1 MWNKIVEWHRGWESD
16 QIMVLENPASVE
28 QIPPG
33 LRRKM
38 HSVLAQMSPVERM
51 QLREFC
57 EKYRGWRGYAATA
70 KLLVLFT
77 LIGVALHLAFPHKD
91 LVKSIVMVNILGVAA
106 LLTFSA
112 AYFNYRKMV
121 GKTLR
126 IGLILVLCAG
136 LGALVGASEAARE
149 KGIGLQEAIETRWL
163 NALLIGLG
171 AGLFVAVPMAVVGA
185 LRNQQYHALTAQ
197 LELDAE
203 RERAGRELS
212 ESRLRMLHAQIEPH
226 FLFNTLGAV
235 QQLAEKEAPRA
246 AQLTADLIAFLRASL
261 AEMRSERVTLDADFG
276 LIDAYLKV
284 MKVRLGDR
292 LRYTLSLPAPLSQT
306 MVPSMMLLTL
316 VENAIKHGIE
326 PALRGGELHVGAELQ
341 GSNVRLSVRDTGAG
355 MGEQP
360 GKGDGLENVRSRLQ
374 LIYGARASLT
384 VGNAADEGVLA
395 EIILPI
401 VQEKASA

>member
-1 MWNKIVEWHRGWESD
+1 MWNKLVEWHRGWESD

-38 HSVLAQMSPVERM
+38 HGVLAQMSPVERM

-57 EKYRGWRGYAATA
+57 EKYRGWRGYAMLA

-77 LIGVALHLAFPHKD
+77 LIGVGLHLALPHKD
-91 LVKSIVMVNILGVAA
+91 LVKSIVVANVLGVAA

-126 IGLILVLCAG
+126 IGLVLVLCAG

-171 AGLFVAVPMAVVGA
+171 AGLFIAVPMAAVGA

-203 RERAGRELS
+203 RERAARELS

-246 AQLTADLIAFLRASL
+246 AELTADLIAFLRASL

-284 MKVRLGDR
+284 MKVRLGER
-292 LRYTLSLPAPLSQT
+292 LRYTLSLPAALSQA
-306 MVPSMMLLTL
+306 MVPSMLMLTL

-326 PALRGGELHVGAELQ
+326 PALRGGELHVSAEQQGA
-341 GSNVRLSVRDTGAG
+341 SVRLSVRDTGAG
-355 MGEQP
+355 MGDQP
-360 GKGDGLENVRSRLQ
+360 GNGDGLENVRSRLQ
-374 LIYGARASLT
+374 LIYGAAASLT
-384 VGNAADEGVLA
+384 VGDAADAGVLA

-401 VQEKASA
+401 TQEKASA

>member
-1 MWNKIVEWHRGWESD
+1 MWNRIVEWHRGWESD

-33 LRRKM
+33 VRRKM
-38 HSVLAQMSPVERM
+38 HGVLAQLSPVERM
-51 QLREFC
+51 QLRQFC
-57 EKYRGWRGYAATA
+57 EKYRGWRGYAMLG
-70 KLLVLFT
+70 KLLVLFS
-77 LIGVALHLAFPHKD
+77 LIGVALHLALPDKS
-91 LVKSIVMVNILGVAA
+91 LVKSIVMANVLGVAV

-121 GKTLR
+121 GKSLR

-163 NALLIGLG
+163 NAMLIGLG
-171 AGLFVAVPMAVVGA
+171 AGLFIAVPMAVVGA

-203 RERAGRELS
+203 RERAGRALS

-246 AQLTADLIAFLRASL
+246 AELTADLIAFLRASL

-284 MKVRLGDR
+284 MKVRLGER
-292 LRYTLSLPAPLSQT
+292 LRYTLSLPAPLAQVT
-306 MVPSMMLLTL
+306 VPSMMLLTL

-326 PALRGGELHVGAELQ
+326 PALRGGELHVSAEQQ
-341 GSNVRLSVRDTGAG
+341 GTRIRLSVRDTGAG

-360 GKGDGLENVRSRLQ
+360 GSGDGLENVRSRLQ
-374 LIYGARASLT
+374 LIYGAAASLT
-384 VGNAADEGVLA
+384 VEDAADGGVLA
-395 EIILPI
+395 DIVLPI
-401 VQEKASA
+401 NQEKASA

>member
-1 MWNKIVEWHRGWESD
+1 MWNKIVEWHRGWEDD

-51 QLREFC
+51 QVREFC
-57 EKYRGWRGYAATA
+57 EKYRGWRGYVMLA

-77 LIGVALHLAFPHKD
+77 LIGVGLHLALPHKD
-91 LVKSIVMVNILGVAA
+91 LVKSIVIANILGIAV
-106 LLTFSA
+106 LLTFGA

-126 IGLILVLCAG
+126 IGLVLVLCAG
-136 LGALVGASEAARE
+136 LGALVGAGEAARE
-149 KGIGLQEAIETRWL
+149 KGIGLQEAIETRWF
-163 NALLIGLG
+163 NAVLIGLG

-235 QQLAEKEAPRA
+235 QQLAEKDAPRA
-246 AQLTADLIAFLRASL
+246 AELTADLIAFLRASL

-292 LRYTLSLPAPLSQT
+292 LRYTLSLPAPLSQA

-326 PALRGGELHVGAELQ
+326 PALRGGELHVSAEQHGA
-341 GSNVRLSVRDTGAG
+341 SVRLSVRDTGAG

-374 LIYGARASLT
+374 LIYGTTASLT
-384 VGNAADEGVLA
+384 VGDAAEAGVLA
-395 EIILPI
+395 EIVLPI
-401 VQEKASA
+401 NQEKAST